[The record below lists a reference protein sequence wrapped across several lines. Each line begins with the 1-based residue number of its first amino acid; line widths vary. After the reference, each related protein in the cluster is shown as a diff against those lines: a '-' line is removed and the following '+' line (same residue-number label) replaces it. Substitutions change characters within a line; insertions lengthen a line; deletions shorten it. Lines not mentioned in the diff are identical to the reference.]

1 MTGNGLRWRTGP
13 FSLEVRSTLP
23 AVAQQVR
30 LLYAD
35 FPLLEERDFI
45 DFHLRI
51 HPAGLMRRWLRP
63 QVQFDLDGYTPF
75 RPLPRDQA
83 YAMLEW
89 GLNWCVST
97 QAHRYLMMHAA
108 VLERGGRAVVMP
120 APPGSGKS
128 TLTAALMLRGWRL
141 FSDEVAILDTRS
153 GFLLPIPKPVSL
165 KNQSIYVI
173 RHFEPSAVLGEVAR
187 DTAKGTVGHLK
198 PTQDSVRRMA
208 ELAPP
213 AWLLF
218 PKWQA
223 GAATRLSPIGKARA
237 SLRLAEQGFNYSMM
251 GEEGFAGVTTL
262 VDMCACIDFTYSDL
276 DDAVARFDLLAE
288 AR

>member
-1 MTGNGLRWRTGP
+1 MTGTGLRWRTGP
-13 FSLEVRSTLP
+13 FCLEVCSTLP
-23 AVAQQVR
+23 VVAQQVH

-35 FPLLEERDFI
+35 FPMLETQDFI
-45 DFHLRI
+45 DFHLGI
-51 HPAGLMRRWLRP
+51 HPAGLLRRWFKP

-75 RPLPRDQA
+75 KPLPRNQA

-153 GFLLPIPKPVSL
+153 GSLLPIPKPVSL
-165 KNQSIYVI
+165 KNQSIDII
-173 RHFEPSAVLGEVAR
+173 RRFEPSAVLGEVAR

-198 PTQDSVRRMA
+198 PTRESVVRMA
-208 ELAPP
+208 EVAHPG
-213 AWLLF
+213 WLVF

-223 GAATRLSPIGKARA
+223 DADTRLEPIGKARA

-262 VDMCACIDFTYSDL
+262 VDMCECLDFIYSDL
-276 DDAVARFDLLAE
+276 DDAIARFDELAE